1 MKNLLILS
9 LVILFI
15 WISPINPSQFTL
27 EEQMTGLNQSARARL
42 KYHDYMDLQYSE
54 ILQQAQALDKRI
66 HQGEIVLTDAA
77 IASMNILDLHRV
89 NPKAAKKK
97 LIESA
102 NPMNELEPVIQ
113 HAAKKHKLEAHLIK
127 AVIKQ
132 ESDAKN
138 GAISHE
144 GARGLM
150 QLMPDTARRMGV
162 RDSHD
167 PIQNIDGG
175 AKYLKWLL
183 VYFKGNKELAL
194 AAYNAGMRRVIDA
207 GYQIPPIEETQ
218 KYVVA
223 VMSNYRRYVKEA

>member
-1 MKNLLILS
+1 MKNLLVLS
-9 LVILFI
+9 LVVLFI
-15 WISPINPSQFTL
+15 WISPLNPSLYSL
-27 EEQMTGLNQSARARL
+27 EDQKNSMDQSMRARL
-42 KYHDYMDLQYSE
+42 KYHDYMSLQYNDV
-54 ILQQAQALDKRI
+54 LQQAIALDKKI

-77 IASMNILDLHRV
+77 IASMNILDLHKV

-102 NPMNELEPVIQ
+102 NPMQELEPVIQ
-113 HAAKKHKLEAHLIK
+113 HAAKKHKLEAPLIK
-127 AVIKQ
+127 AVVKQ

-138 GAISHE
+138 GAVSKE

-194 AAYNAGMRRVIDA
+194 AAYNAGMRRVIEA
-207 GYQIPPIEETQ
+207 GYQIPQIEETQ
-218 KYVVA
+218 KYVVI
-223 VMSNYRRYVKEA
+223 VMNNYRRYSKEV

>member
-1 MKNLLILS
+1 MKNLLCLS

-15 WISPINPSQFTL
+15 WISPLNPSVYSL
-27 EEQMTGLNQSARARL
+27 EEQMAGMNQSARARL

-54 ILQQAQALDKRI
+54 ILRQAVALDKRI
-66 HQGEIVLTDAA
+66 HQGEIVVSDAMA
-77 IASMNILDLHRV
+77 ASMNILDLHAI

-97 LIESA
+97 INEAA
-102 NPMNELEPVIQ
+102 NPMQVLEPVIQ
-113 HAAKKHKLEAHLIK
+113 HAAKKHQLEPKFIK

-138 GAISHE
+138 TAISHE

-175 AKYLKWLL
+175 ARYLKWLL

-223 VMSNYRRYVKEA
+223 VMNNYRRYSKET